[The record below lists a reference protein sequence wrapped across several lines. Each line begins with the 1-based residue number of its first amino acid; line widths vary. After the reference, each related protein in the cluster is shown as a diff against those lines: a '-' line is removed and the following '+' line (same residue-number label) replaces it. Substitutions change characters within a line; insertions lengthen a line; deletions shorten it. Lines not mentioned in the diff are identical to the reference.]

1 VLSQIPHCCDLQ
13 RSVCKRLCFTIY
25 TTAFYTVQL
34 LAAAISCHHELM
46 YLSLS
51 LCMYTIDMYLYMIG
65 AIIRRLI
72 EDYWKKTHIEEGY
85 ELLYT
90 PHVANLNLWKTSGHF
105 DFYKD
110 VSNTAFLC
118 NCSETISTFC

>member
-1 VLSQIPHCCDLQ
+1 MCTP
-13 RSVCKRLCFTIY
+13 
-25 TTAFYTVQL
+25 
-34 LAAAISCHHELM
+34 LM
-46 YLSLS
+46 S
-51 LCMYTIDMYLYMIG
+51 TIG

-110 VSNTAFLC
+110 VSNAAF
-118 NCSETISTFC
+118 